1 MNIIKKIGHKYK
13 DGQLIETILWR
24 LRKTVLDPLKKIGF
38 IITPFYLYEEG
49 LSGDIWKSR
58 KDNFDQYEIGF
69 LSPPDMKEIAA
80 LSRGD
85 FSSEEKLLARL
96 NDGQKCFGA
105 KYQGKIV
112 AFTWS
117 NFESCDS
124 SLYKFRLRD
133 DEAYLWDAFT
143 IPSSRGKGIAPYLRL
158 RFQKKLETLG
168 RNKSYS
174 ITLFF
179 NRPAI
184 SFKKKLNARPIFLGI
199 NLASRR
205 KCYLSLKIKSHCCPN
220 YLRKRRK
227 LVNFS

>member
-1 MNIIKKIGHKYK
+1 MNVIRKIRHKHR
-13 DGQLIETILWR
+13 DGQLIEATLW
-24 LRKTVLDPLKKIGF
+24 KLKKSVLNPLHKIGLK
-38 IITPFYLYEEG
+38 ITPFYLYEEG
-49 LSGDIWKSR
+49 HFGAIWKSR
-58 KDNFDQYEIGF
+58 KDDFDEYEIGF
-69 LSPPDMKEIAA
+69 LSPRDMKEIAA

-85 FSSEEKLLARL
+85 WSSEEKLLARF

-105 KYQGKIV
+105 KYPGKIV

-117 NFESCDS
+117 NFESCHD
-124 SLYKFRLRD
+124 SLYKFPLRD

-184 SFKKKLNARPIFLGI
+184 SFKNKLNARPIFLGI